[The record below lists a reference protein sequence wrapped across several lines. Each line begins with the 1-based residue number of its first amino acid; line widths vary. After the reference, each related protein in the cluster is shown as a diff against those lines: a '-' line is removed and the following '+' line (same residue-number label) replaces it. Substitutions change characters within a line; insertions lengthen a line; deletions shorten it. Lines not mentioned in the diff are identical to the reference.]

1 MKRILFVGALVLVLA
16 GPAAAQQ
23 VLKNGTISTSG
34 ADCSTATACVVLEER
49 QLQGVEQVGI
59 YVNVGTSGTFHFE
72 AEGEDGVWFA
82 IANTAGN
89 SSVTADGNY
98 YIVNQGVQRIR
109 VRASAISGNATVTMS
124 RGFVAAAAGGGGDAT
139 LSEQEAQTIHLAAI
153 EAATEAAQTVLEGLS
168 RSEDETN
175 DVSFSTASTQ
185 EIIPLAASEVI
196 HGKGLLVANG
206 TTTVTIVYGTGAS
219 CGTGQV
225 TIGTADLTLAEKPY
239 FPFAFH
245 VPAGNALC
253 VINSA
258 AVAVKGQVEFTQYVP

>member
-1 MKRILFVGALVLVLA
+1 MRKAGLLLSLLFILGVVSVWAQQTTPRPTVGA
-16 GPAAAQQ
+16 
-23 VLKNGTISTSG
+23 S
-34 ADCSTATACVVLEER
+34 
-49 QLQGVEQVGI
+49 
-59 YVNVGTSGTFHFE
+59 
-72 AEGEDGVWFA
+72 
-82 IANTAGN
+82 
-89 SSVTADGNY
+89 
-98 YIVNQGVQRIR
+98 
-109 VRASAISGNATVTMS
+109 
-124 RGFVAAAAGGGGDAT
+124 T
-139 LSEQEAQTIHLAAI
+139 LSEQEAQTVHLAAI

-185 EIIPLAASEVI
+185 EIIPLSASEVI